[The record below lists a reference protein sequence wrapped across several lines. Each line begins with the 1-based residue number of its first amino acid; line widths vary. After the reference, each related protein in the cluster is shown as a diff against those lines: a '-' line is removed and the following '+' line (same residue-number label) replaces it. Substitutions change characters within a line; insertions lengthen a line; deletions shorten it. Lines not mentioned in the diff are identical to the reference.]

1 MRKIE
6 IKTYEMGESLLAGI
20 IFLIF
25 GIFLITDPVDLIK
38 IAMYILGAFIT
49 LLGIFKLL
57 IYYKTTDGN
66 KKTVFENAKKDLIAF
81 FSQNGISDIL
91 IDYSVELP
99 QANKTSGK
107 FKHIYSDFE

>member
-38 IAMYILGAFIT
+38 IAIASGITVSILP
-49 LLGIFKLL
+49 K
-57 IYYKTTDGN
+57 
-66 KKTVFENAKKDLIAF
+66 E
-81 FSQNGISDIL
+81 
-91 IDYSVELP
+91 E
-99 QANKTSGK
+99 
-107 FKHIYSDFE
+107 